1 VASALPGV
9 RRPVQMTG
17 MGQVTP
23 IGDSNALAE
32 AILQILA
39 EPQKYRRDPA
49 EIARAYDPDSVA
61 AEYEKLFARLKKA

>member
-1 VASALPGV
+1 
-9 RRPVQMTG
+9 MTG

-23 IGDSNALAE
+23 IGDANALAG
-32 AILQILA
+32 AILEILA

-61 AEYEKLFARLKKA
+61 AEYEKLFAKLMGK